1 MQRADGIRGEDNFGG
16 VFAFDN
22 SAVHLTVFHFDGDR
36 FIAADKAGGGEDDGF
51 KQIATIANAADAGE
65 VRSKL
70 SAAVAELV
78 AGVAGRTAAHK
89 DFMAAA
95 NITLRK
101 RGQQLFQLSRLFLGA
116 GIEQRRRGNG
126 Q

>member
-1 MQRADGIRGEDNFGG
+1 MQRADGIRGEENFGG

-70 SAAVAELV
+70 SAAVAELTG
-78 AGVAGRTAAHK
+78 ASTQPPGPRTWR
-89 DFMAAA
+89 
-95 NITLRK
+95 NTEIRTPSERNC
-101 RGQQLFQLSRLFLGA
+101 RPST
-116 GIEQRRRGNG
+116 
-126 Q
+126 